1 MAEVEQT
8 TYRRYRFNVKQ
19 YYALA
24 EAGILAPDEH
34 VELLDGR
41 ITNKWPVPGQPC
53 PPDDFQ
59 DRLFTVDEYYAM
71 AEAGILAPDERVELL
86 DGRIYI
92 MSPIGSPHAACVD
105 HLNELLMLHLAGK
118 ATIRIQNPIHLAERT
133 EPEPDVAL
141 LKRRSDFYAHAHPTP
156 ADVLL
161 AIEVA
166 DTTLATDRAIKLPLY
181 ARHGINTTWIVNLP
195 DSCVEIYSEPA
206 PEGYRRSERRRR
218 GQTLDVPAFP
228 DLSLSVDDVLVHSGR
243 SLHEVSDA

>member
-41 ITNKWPVPGQPC
+41 I
-53 PPDDFQ
+53 
-59 DRLFTVDEYYAM
+59 
-71 AEAGILAPDERVELL
+71 
-86 DGRIYI
+86 YI
-92 MSPIGSPHAACVD
+92 MSPVGSLHAACVD
-105 HLNELLMLHLAGK
+105 RLNQWLNRHVAGQ
-118 ATIRIQNPIHLAERT
+118 AIVRIQSPIHLGGRT

-141 LKRRSDFYAHAHPTP
+141 LKQRDDFYAHAHPTP

-166 DTTLATDRAIKLPLY
+166 DTTLATDRTIKLPLY

-218 GQTLDVPAFP
+218 SQTLDVPAFP
-228 DLSLSVDDVLVHSGR
+228 DLWLSVDDVLG
-243 SLHEVSDA
+243 

>member
-1 MAEVEQT
+1 MEDVEMT

-24 EAGILAPDEH
+24 EAGILRPDEH

-53 PPDDFQ
+53 PPDDLQ
-59 DRLFTVDEYYAM
+59 DRLFTVDEYYTM

-92 MSPIGSPHAACVD
+92 MSPVGSRHADCVD
-105 HLNELLMLHLAGK
+105 HLNELFMLHLGGR
-118 ATIRIQNPIHLAERT
+118 ATIRIQSPIHLAERT
-133 EPEPDVAL
+133 EPEPDVTL
-141 LKRRSDFYAHAHPTP
+141 LKRRRYAHAHPTP

-166 DTTLATDRAIKLPLY
+166 DSTLATDRGIKLPLY
-181 ARHGINTTWIVNLP
+181 ARHGIETAWIVNLP
-195 DSCVEIYSEPA
+195 DSCVEVYSEPA
-206 PEGYRRSERRRR
+206 PEGYRKSERRTR
-218 GQTLDVPAFP
+218 GQTLDVPVFP
-228 DLSLSVDDVLVHSGR
+228 DVSLSVDDVLG
-243 SLHEVSDA
+243 

>member
-1 MAEVEQT
+1 MAAVELT
-8 TYRRYRFNVKQ
+8 PYRRYRFNVRQ
-19 YYALA
+19 YYAMA
-24 EAGILAPDEH
+24 EAGILRPDEH

-59 DRLFTVDEYYAM
+59 DRRFTVDEYYTM

-92 MSPIGSPHAACVD
+92 MSPVGSPHAACVD
-105 HLNELLMLHLAGK
+105 RLNQWLNRHVVGRAI
-118 ATIRIQNPIHLAERT
+118 IRIQSPIHLGGRT

-141 LKRRSDFYAHAHPTP
+141 LKRRDDFYAHAHPTP

-166 DTTLATDRAIKLPLY
+166 DTTLATDRTIKLPLY
-181 ARHGINTTWIVNLP
+181 ARHGINTAWIVNLP
-195 DSCVEIYSEPA
+195 GSCVEVYSEPM
-206 PEGYRRSERRRR
+206 PEGYRRSKRRTR

-228 DLSLSVDDVLVHSGR
+228 DVSLSVNDVLGS
-243 SLHEVSDA
+243 